1 MEELSQK
8 YKTELEN
15 IKEDIQSSETL
26 ELYLDNED
34 SETYKELVAIF
45 EPVIEELH
53 NEVANKYP
61 LQQVA
66 FEKELLDPGFEG
78 LFLPRILGYAV
89 LRGEIDDQF
98 KYKFPQE
105 HFKDI
110 LIAISDSANYDN
122 LQARIGQT
130 IQIGFA
136 LSTDIWVTDL
146 MNRIQNKNVRKF
158 FLNQKISKYFEVSER
173 QLAFERYKR
182 QFEKLNYKTTI
193 FPTDI
198 QGLKRHGN
206 ILKDFLLYR
215 AVSGYDNETLIPYIS
230 AFLGNKEFYF
240 EPEFINVALV
250 LGMYY
255 QPDAENSKKLT
266 KVFSIL
272 RKEKSHFGMDFF
284 AYYLQFVDDKANF
297 IIDAVGNLSKFIDK
311 SIDDELS
318 RFFGL
323 MDIVY
328 TKGYVAVETIDAVR
342 KYYNDHEWLSNQNRC
357 LRHSLNNR
365 FSKFFNTL
373 SEKDYPEF
381 FEMFKTFAIYMEIF
395 SNEKFNQSIKT
406 TSMIYVSR
414 LLKYYVDKRGRD
426 YQDIKKFVT
435 SSFVDLKFYK
445 EKELAEIFK
454 SKRKKKESK

>member
-1 MEELSQK
+1 
-8 YKTELEN
+8 
-15 IKEDIQSSETL
+15 
-26 ELYLDNED
+26 
-34 SETYKELVAIF
+34 
-45 EPVIEELH
+45 
-53 NEVANKYP
+53 
-61 LQQVA
+61 
-66 FEKELLDPGFEG
+66 
-78 LFLPRILGYAV
+78 
-89 LRGEIDDQF
+89 
-98 KYKFPQE
+98 
-105 HFKDI
+105 
-110 LIAISDSANYDN
+110 
-122 LQARIGQT
+122 
-130 IQIGFA
+130 
-136 LSTDIWVTDL
+136 
-146 MNRIQNKNVRKF
+146 
-158 FLNQKISKYFEVSER
+158 
-173 QLAFERYKR
+173 
-182 QFEKLNYKTTI
+182 
-193 FPTDI
+193 
-198 QGLKRHGN
+198 
-206 ILKDFLLYR
+206 
-215 AVSGYDNETLIPYIS
+215 
-230 AFLGNKEFYF
+230 
-240 EPEFINVALV
+240 
-250 LGMYY
+250 
-255 QPDAENSKKLT
+255 
-266 KVFSIL
+266 
-272 RKEKSHFGMDFF
+272 MDFF